1 MSLIK
6 FNRNRF
12 PWSNMGWLDTDN
24 FFDDDFFSRKES
36 LPAIN
41 IKESEDT
48 FDIELA
54 APGFDKKDFEV
65 TLDEHILQV
74 SAEKQI
80 EREEEENNY
89 TRKEF
94 SYNSFRKSLQLP
106 NTVDETK
113 EIKAT
118 YKNGIL
124 NLQLQKKEEAKTTP
138 KKVIEVN

>member
-124 NLQLQKKEEAKTTP
+124 NLELQKKEEAKTTP